1 MNNPLHVLM
10 VEDSEDDAL
19 LAIRALKKGGYEP
32 VYECV
37 ENAGAMRTALGEKRW
52 DVILCD
58 YQMPKFNGLAA
69 IALLKETQIDVP
81 LIIVSGAIGE
91 ETAVECMR
99 SGAHDYIMKGNL
111 SRLVPAIERELKEA
125 ESRKNRKYA
134 EQALRK
140 SEERYAALFRGAAE
154 GILIAEMVS
163 KMFIY
168 ANPAICRMLDYS
180 EEEMKHLG
188 VQDIHPAES
197 LEHVLGEFEAQAR
210 GEKLL
215 VELPCRRKDG
225 SVIYASISACNMVID
240 NKLCT
245 VGFFSDITERKKVE
259 AAIQRERGFTDAILN
274 SLPGVVYCYDRNFR
288 FLRWNENFERVLGYT
303 AAEIARMSPLDFYA
317 GPDKELLAARIQE
330 VFEKGESDVEAD
342 FVAKDGTRTPYHFT
356 GVSTEI
362 DGKPHLVG
370 VGVDISARK
379 QAEEAFRESEQRFM
393 DVLYSSPDAVLLIDG
408 EKFVDCN
415 EATARILGYSSRD
428 MFLKTHPSE
437 LSPPTQP
444 DGRNSF
450 EKANEMMRAALDRGF
465 NQFEWE
471 HRRANGEVFPVE
483 VSLTSIVHHGKNV
496 IHCMW
501 RDLTERKR
509 AENDLKQSFNSLQ
522 DALTGA
528 VQAMAVVVESRD
540 PYTAGHQRR
549 VAELAHAIASEM
561 RLPTNQIDG
570 IQMAAVIHDLG
581 KIAVPAEILSK
592 PTKLKKS
599 EFELIKDHP
608 QAGYEILKDIAFPWP
623 IARIILEH
631 HEMMDGS
638 GYPNG
643 AVGENMLLESK
654 ILTVADVVEAM
665 ASHRPYR
672 PALGI
677 DAALK
682 ELENNKGTH
691 YDATVVDACL
701 RLFREKGFKLEGY

>member
-1 MNNPLHVLM
+1 MNKLLHVLM

-19 LAIRALKKGGYEP
+19 LTIRALKKGGYDP
-32 VYECV
+32 VYERV
-37 ENAGAMRTALGEKRW
+37 EDAESMRTALEEKTW

-69 IALLKETQIDVP
+69 IAQLKETQIDIP

-125 ESRKNRKYA
+125 ESRRKRKYT

-154 GILIAEMVS
+154 GILVAEMVS

-245 VGFFSDITERKKVE
+245 VGFFSDITERKKAE

-330 VFEKGESDVEAD
+330 VFEKGASDVEAD
-342 FVAKDGTRTPYHFT
+342 FVAKDGTRTPYYFT

-509 AENDLKQSFNSLQ
+509 MEEELQSTLEG
-522 DALTGA
+522 LRKA
-528 VQAMAVVVESRD
+528 VGTTIQVMVSAVEVRD
-540 PYTAGHQRR
+540 PYTAGHQLR
-549 VAELAHAIASEM
+549 VAGLAGAIATEM
-561 RLPTNQIDG
+561 GLSQATIEALR
-570 IQMAAVIHDLG
+570 MAGPIHDIG
-581 KIAVPAEILSK
+581 KLSIPAEILSK
-592 PTKLKKS
+592 PTKLS
-599 EFELIKDHP
+599 EIEFSLIKEHSRS
-608 QAGYEILKDIAFPWP
+608 GYKMLKDVESPWP
-623 IARIILEH
+623 LAEIVYQH
-631 HEMMDGS
+631 HERMDGS
-638 GYPNG
+638 GYPRNLKG
-643 AVGENMLLESK
+643 DQ
-654 ILTVADVVEAM
+654 ILMEARIMAVADVVESM

-672 PALGI
+672 PGLGI
-677 DAALK
+677 DAALEEIEK
-682 ELENNKGTH
+682 NKGTH
-691 YDATVVDACL
+691 YDNAVADACL
-701 RLFREKGFKLEGY
+701 RLFREKGFKLEGA